1 MRRATLSLIFALATA
16 VAAVPAAGTA
26 DEPCPAGTP
35 TEHSA
40 TDTTV
45 VSTDG
50 TEIAITVF
58 RPAGSCVESPVP
70 VILTLHGWSG
80 SRLKHID
87 DDIMGGATVRSAL
100 DRRYGVIGIDSRGH
114 GDSGGL
120 ALVHHPSR
128 EINDFRS
135 VINWVHD
142 RLPWVKREGPPSRK
156 DIVAGAAGGSYGG
169 GFQLMTAAFD
179 DRLDALVPAATWN
192 NLPQALA
199 PNGVL
204 RTDWVSLLWAAG
216 KMSVD
221 MDPVI
226 DQGLAESM
234 ALNRPS
240 PQLMT
245 SFSESSPYYWMHNID
260 TPTLLI
266 QGVPD
271 TLFNLNQA
279 VNNYRGI
286 QGNGAPVW
294 LLGINTGHILPGLQP
309 TGIGG
314 PPRAGTE
321 DCPSALGTSSGAL
334 AWDFYDAF
342 LNEDPA
348 ARARL
353 DGFPRV
359 AIPTEQGGCV
369 TAADWPVN
377 SSART
382 FDFPALA
389 MPQAAGSLLLPL
401 FTAETETTVAGIPRL
416 SAETPIELDDIFF
429 LSLVLG
435 RSDGLHV
442 VDDQVMA
449 ARTQLA
455 SIEGTF
461 RVDLGGV
468 ATTMKPG
475 ETLYLRID
483 GANEQYVANG
493 NRRPGAAALTN
504 VNLSI
509 PIAG

>member
-1 MRRATLSLIFALATA
+1 MRRATIFLILVLAAA
-16 VAAVPAAGTA
+16 VAAPAPGAA
-26 DEPCPAGTP
+26 DGPCPVGHT
-35 TEHSA
+35 A
-40 TDTTV
+40 TDATV

-58 RPAGSCVESPVP
+58 RPAGSCEESPVP

-80 SRLKHID
+80 SRLKHLD
-87 DDIMGGATVRSAL
+87 EEIMGGITVTNAL
-100 DRRYGVIGIDSRGH
+100 DKGYAVIGIDSRGH

-135 VINWVHD
+135 VIDWVHD
-142 RLPWVKREGPPSRK
+142 RLPWVKREGPPRGK
-156 DIVAGAAGGSYGG
+156 DIVVGAVGASYGG

-179 DRLDALVPAATWN
+179 DRLDALVPIATWN
-192 NLPQALA
+192 DLPQALA

-221 MDPVI
+221 MDPRI

-240 PQLMT
+240 PQLVT

-260 TPTLLI
+260 VPTLLI

-271 TLFNLNQA
+271 TVFNLNQA

-286 QGNGAPVW
+286 QANGAPAW
-294 LLGINTGHILPGLQP
+294 LLGINTGHILPGIQP

-314 PPRAGTE
+314 PAREETE
-321 DCPSALGTSSGAL
+321 DCPSAVGTSTVGL

-342 LNEDPA
+342 LKKDSL
-348 ARARL
+348 ARARVEA
-353 DGFPRV
+353 FPRV

-369 TAADWPVN
+369 TAPDWPVN
-377 SSART
+377 TGAREVA
-382 FDFPALA
+382 FPALA
-389 MPQAAGSLLLPL
+389 MPQGAGSLLLPL
-401 FTAETETTVAGIPRL
+401 FSAETETTVAGIPRL

-468 ATTMKPG
+468 ATTLKPG

-483 GANEQYVANG
+483 GANEQYAANG
-493 NRRPGAAALTN
+493 NRRPGAAVLTN
-504 VNLSI
+504 VTLSI